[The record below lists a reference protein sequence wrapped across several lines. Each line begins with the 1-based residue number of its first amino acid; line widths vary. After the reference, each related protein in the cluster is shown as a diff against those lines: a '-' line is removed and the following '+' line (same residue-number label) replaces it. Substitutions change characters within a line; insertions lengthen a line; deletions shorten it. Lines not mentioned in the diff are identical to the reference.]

1 MHISH
6 TDFLLA
12 ALTAP
17 LALQLFI
24 GLSGFGAFTL
34 AATSESLAESQ
45 KKVFF
50 KKFAQQI
57 SSMGVFLVVYVVLAV
72 AGSAVFLTMKHASA
86 FALWVE
92 NPMLS
97 APLAVALAATAALCI
112 AYRATWQG
120 LKNKALHKLLG
131 FGAVAGS
138 WAVFFVS
145 LAMKL
150 FALKTP
156 PDLAWPIAPS
166 QVLGMARFACF
177 WPLLLQAILLSMA
190 CAGAMGLLYLLL
202 RREKDDFGR
211 DYYNFAVKHCAKWAL
226 LPSLAQI
233 PAQAWFI
240 STLWGYITTNAG
252 TRDPILMFSGAG
264 LVFIAG
270 ACALWAGVIKSQN
283 PLRQKPL
290 MFAGAFCL
298 WAALTGIAAADL
310 YIFL

>member
-6 TDFLLA
+6 MDFMLA

-34 AATSESLAESQ
+34 AAVSESQAESR

-50 KKFAQQI
+50 SKFAQQI
-57 SSMGVFLVVYVVLAV
+57 SKMGVFLVVYVVIAV
-72 AGSAVFLTMKHASA
+72 AGSAVFLTMRHSAA

-97 APLAVALAATAALCI
+97 APLAVALAVTATLCL
-112 AYRATWQG
+112 AYRTTWES
-120 LKNKALHKLLG
+120 LKNNKALHRLLG

-145 LAMKL
+145 LTMKL

-156 PDLAWPIAPS
+156 PDLTWPVSAS

-190 CAGAMGLLYLLL
+190 CAGAMGLIYLLL

-211 DYYNFAVKHCAKWAL
+211 DYYNFAVKHCAKWAVF
-226 LPSLAQI
+226 PSLAQI
-233 PAQAWFI
+233 PAQAWFV
-240 STLWGYITTNAG
+240 SMLWEPITNTGSKN
-252 TRDPILMFSGAG
+252 PVLMFSGAG
-264 LVFIAG
+264 IVFIAG
-270 ACALWAGVIKSQN
+270 ACALWTGVIKAQN

>member
-1 MHISH
+1 MHI
-6 TDFLLA
+6 TQMDFLLA
-12 ALTAP
+12 AFMAP

-34 AATSESLAESQ
+34 AATSESQAESQ

-50 KKFAQQI
+50 SKFAKQI

-72 AGSAVFLTMKHASA
+72 AGSAVFLTMRHAAA

-97 APLAVALAATAALCI
+97 APLAITLAATAALCL
-112 AYRATWQG
+112 AYRAMWDK
-120 LKNKALHKLLG
+120 LKNNKSLRKFLG
-131 FGAVAGS
+131 ITAVAGS

-156 PDLAWPIAPS
+156 PDITWPAAPS

-190 CAGAMGLLYLLL
+190 CAGALGLLYLLL

-211 DYYNFAVKHCAKWAL
+211 DYYNFAVKYCAKWAL
-226 LPSLAQI
+226 FPSLAQI
-233 PAQAWFI
+233 PAQAWFLY
-240 STLWGYITTNAG
+240 TLWEPITNVG
-252 TRDPILMFSGAG
+252 NKDPILMFSGAG
-264 LVFIAG
+264 LVFIMG
-270 ACALWAGVIKSQN
+270 ACALWTGVIRAGN

-290 MFAGAFCL
+290 IFAGALCL
-298 WAALTGIAAADL
+298 WAALTGITAADV